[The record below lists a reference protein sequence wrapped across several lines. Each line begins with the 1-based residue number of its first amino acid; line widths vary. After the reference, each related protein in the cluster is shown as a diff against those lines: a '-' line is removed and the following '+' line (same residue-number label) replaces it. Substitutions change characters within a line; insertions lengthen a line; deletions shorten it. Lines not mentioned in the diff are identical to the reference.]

1 MLTIRG
7 ARVIDPSSG
16 FDRATDMTVD
26 DGRIAGFFAGEGEV
40 IDASGLVLAPGLV
53 DMHVH
58 LREPGFTHKET
69 IETGCRAA
77 AAGGVTSLLAMPNTK
92 PAVDSSDT
100 VHWILDRAKGMPCRV
115 FTTAAITS
123 ALGGEKLTDFAAL
136 KAAGAIA
143 LTDDGRPVES
153 DSLMRDALKLA
164 ARLNLLITSHCEDL
178 SLSAG
183 GLMNEGD
190 IARRLGVRGIPREA
204 EDHAVARE
212 ISLAE
217 SEGVRV
223 HIAHVSTR
231 GSVQLVREAKKRG
244 VKVTAETAPHYFS
257 LTEEALQNR
266 NANFRMNPPLGDEA
280 DRLAVIEG
288 LRDGT
293 IDAIATDHA
302 PHATEE
308 KADFLKAPNG
318 VIGLETSLAVGITY
332 LVETGLL
339 SLPALI
345 AKMSTAPAA
354 ILGIEGG
361 SLKIG
366 APADIVLFDPLQR
379 WTVQPPYASKSANTP
394 YEGKA
399 LTGRVLMTLLGGN
412 IVYNL

>member
-26 DGRIAGFFAGEGEV
+26 DGRIAGFFAGDGET

-58 LREPGFTHKET
+58 LREPGLSHKET

-92 PAVDSSDT
+92 PVADSPDT
-100 VHWILDRAKGMPCRV
+100 VRWILDRAKGMPCRV

-123 ALGGEKLTDFAAL
+123 ELAGGTLTDFAAL

-143 LTDDGRPVES
+143 LTDDGRPVEN
-153 DSLMRDALKLA
+153 DNLMRNALMLA

-183 GLMNEGD
+183 GLMNEGE
-190 IARRLGVRGIPREA
+190 IARSLGIRGIPRSA

-244 VKVTAETAPHYFS
+244 AKVTAETAPHYFS
-257 LTEEALQNR
+257 LTEQALQSQ
-266 NANFRMNPPLGDEA
+266 NANFRMNPPLGDES
-280 DRLAVIEG
+280 DRLAVIKG
-288 LRDGT
+288 LQDGT

-302 PHATEE
+302 PHSPEE
-308 KADFLKAPNG
+308 KADFLTAPNG

-332 LVETGLL
+332 LVEAGLL
-339 SLPALI
+339 SLSALI
-345 AKMSTAPAA
+345 AKMSTVPAA
-354 ILGIEGG
+354 ILGIEAGN
-361 SLKIG
+361 LRIG
-366 APADIVLFDPLQR
+366 APADLVLFDPSER
-379 WTVQPPYASKSANTP
+379 WTVRPPYASKSANTP
-394 YEGKA
+394 YEGSV
-399 LTGRVLMTLLGGN
+399 LTGRVRMTLQSGN
-412 IVYNL
+412 IVYKL